1 MKILVTGGLGFIG
14 SALIRKILDST
25 KDHVLNVDC
34 CTYASMPEALE
45 GKEKNNRYNFLKIDI
60 SNYDLINKAI
70 QSFKPNK
77 IFHLAAESHVDRS
90 IVNPA
95 VFMYTNIMGTFN
107 ILQSIKLSKNIL
119 PSDFVLLH
127 VSTDE
132 VFGSLTFDENP
143 FNEMSSYQPNSPY
156 SASKA
161 SSDLLVR
168 AWHETYDINT
178 VINVKDA
185 SIFHRYNTILN
196 NVNFKI
202 NKGEFVYLIGKT
214 GSGKS
219 SLLKTI
225 YGDLILKMGSINV
238 DGHEIK
244 DIKKSELPLIRRKL
258 GIIFQDFQLFQDRSI
273 AENLIFVMK
282 ATGWKK
288 NIINDNVLKL
298 LSKVGIEDKANRY
311 PHQLSG
317 GEQQRAVI
325 ARALINNPI
334 ILIADEPTGNLD
346 PKVSEN
352 IFKLFLEINKKGTTI
367 LMATHNYELIK
378 KFNNRTLNC
387 IEGKVE
393 EINVNNI

>member
-1 MKILVTGGLGFIG
+1 MK
-14 SALIRKILDST
+14 
-25 KDHVLNVDC
+25 N
-34 CTYASMPEALE
+34 
-45 GKEKNNRYNFLKIDI
+45 
-60 SNYDLINKAI
+60 
-70 QSFKPNK
+70 
-77 IFHLAAESHVDRS
+77 
-90 IVNPA
+90 
-95 VFMYTNIMGTFN
+95 
-107 ILQSIKLSKNIL
+107 
-119 PSDFVLLH
+119 
-127 VSTDE
+127 
-132 VFGSLTFDENP
+132 
-143 FNEMSSYQPNSPY
+143 
-156 SASKA
+156 
-161 SSDLLVR
+161 
-168 AWHETYDINT
+168 DINT
-178 VINVKDA
+178 VIDIKDA
-185 SIFHRYNTILN
+185 SIFHRYSTILN

-225 YGDLILKMGSINV
+225 YGDLALKMGSINV
-238 DGHEIK
+238 DGNEIK
-244 DIKKSELPLIRRKL
+244 NIKKSELPFVRRKL

-288 NIINDNVLKL
+288 SKMNDNVFKL
-298 LSKVGIEDKANRY
+298 LSKVGLEDKANRY
-311 PHQLSG
+311 PYQLSG

-387 IEGKVE
+387 IRGKVE
-393 EINVNNI
+393 EININNI